1 MILRPPGA
9 TRTDTLFPYTPL
21 FRSATSARAT
31 GSDAREPT
39 SFAQGKARALRS
51 VGGYGRYARVVEFDL
66 GAVAAGLEHAHALD
80 IAMATDDDRMDHAGS
95 ARLFRLQAE
104 LPALRVVVDQRQ
116 REQLAELVEV
126 EREHREED
134 ARDQAHR
141 RLLVGGDA
149 RGGANRKGTRPNY

>member
-1 MILRPPGA
+1 MFSLVPGVQ
-9 TRTDTLFPYTPL
+9 TC
-21 FRSATSARAT
+21 
-31 GSDAREPT
+31 
-39 SFAQGKARALRS
+39 ALP
-51 VGGYGRYARVVEFDL
+51 
-66 GAVAAGLEHAHALD
+66 
-80 IAMATDDDRMDHAGS
+80 IW
-95 ARLFRLQAE
+95 LQAE

-149 RGGANRKGTRPNY
+149 RGAAAVLTFDHRVMGDDQLGRERQYGAPGEIGRSAGRDRGWQEL